1 MTSTPAFQRPMMA
14 LFAVLVLIQS
24 LFFLTECFPSGLKGS
39 ENKAAEDDVDAHPK
53 QLPKLDPG
61 PFEPHHSE
69 PSAKPS
75 DSVLPPRPPLGVDS
89 VPGGGSE
96 RIDESQKKQR
106 DKMMKSRSKRI
117 RVKRDGITQTLQ
129 NGGLGAR
136 NKRVKREDSATLSPA
151 ENNRDS
157 FTYNPCAFDAPLPYE
172 DEYDSYNCSNQMD
185 GLPPLQVRASH

>member
-39 ENKAAEDDVDAHPK
+39 ENKAAEGDVDAHPK

-61 PFEPHHSE
+61 PFEPHHLE

-96 RIDESQKKQR
+96 RIDEFQKQQR
-106 DKMMKSRSKRI
+106 DEMMKSRAKRI
-117 RVKRDGITQTLQ
+117 RAKREGSTQTLQ
-129 NGGLGAR
+129 NRGLGAGK
-136 NKRVKREDSATLSPA
+136 KRVKREDSATLSPA

-157 FTYNPCAFDAPLPYE
+157 FTYNPCDTDALYPYE
-172 DEYDSYNCSNQMD
+172 DEYNSYNCSIQMD
-185 GLPPLQVRASH
+185 DHPPPQVRASH